1 MGIAT
6 KQSKYTEKKF
16 LRDIER
22 ILYEFSGRI
31 TQLQDVLKYED
42 IVIPAYLSKYTKE
55 YFIQNFENN
64 LVRRGV
70 EDYIA
75 VRGLI
80 NCTKKERDK
89 MEDFRGE
96 EYAKKAL
103 NSQLAHL
110 PRYKLKQFLDYTDL
124 CLIDNGIEPSLI
136 RKGTPKCS
144 EKDVQSLKKIT
155 VEKG

>member
-1 MGIAT
+1 MGTAT

-16 LRDIER
+16 LRDIEK

-31 TQLQDVLKYED
+31 TKLQDVLKYED
-42 IVIPAYLSKYTKE
+42 IIIPDYLPKYTKE

-64 LVRRGV
+64 LIRRGV

-80 NCTKKERDK
+80 NCTKKEWDK
-89 MEDFRGE
+89 KEG
-96 EYAKKAL
+96 YAKKAL
-103 NSQLAHL
+103 NSQLAYL

-124 CLIDNGIEPSLI
+124 CLIDSGIEPSLI

-144 EKDVQSLKKIT
+144 EKDIKRLKQIT
-155 VEKG
+155 IDTYSS